1 MMTRVRKPEEKDKYV
16 VWKYPFLQTKKMYQ
30 FPLYWCG
37 QCQKDSDCGRN
48 THSTRSGRV
57 MSEKHP
63 GAATYTMWSVTE
75 QGNLSKGHALASVIW
90 SFNPEGSPELS
101 VTWAG
106 GSRAELF

>member
-1 MMTRVRKPEEKDKYV
+1 
-16 VWKYPFLQTKKMYQ
+16 
-30 FPLYWCG
+30 
-37 QCQKDSDCGRN
+37 
-48 THSTRSGRV
+48 

-75 QGNLSKGHALASVIW
+75 QGNLSKVHALASVIC